1 MTNIRTNEAVVK
13 EQEPDSSGAIDAM
26 SLLLIFA
33 KHKRYIIGLPLV
45 AAVLAFGMS
54 FLLPNVYNADT
65 RLLPPQQSQGGAAAF
80 LSQLGGVAAA
90 VSGAGGIKNPNDVY
104 IGMLKSRAIKDKIIE
119 KYDLK
124 VAYGTDS
131 LETARRKL
139 EENTLIVAGKDG
151 LISIDVMDSN
161 QERVAKLANSYVDE
175 LLTLTKTLA
184 VTEAS
189 KRRLFFEQQLEIS
202 KNKLA
207 EVEMELKRTLDTKGV
222 ISVDGNSKAIVETVG
237 RLRAL
242 ISAKEIEL
250 SSLSAFITPSNADY
264 KRVQQSLISL
274 RSELARLEN
283 GRPDTGT
290 YTEKVAENPEG
301 LQNIRLLRDVKYY
314 QMLYE
319 LLAKQY
325 EAARLEEA
333 KDPAIIQV
341 LDVAKVPERKSKP
354 RRLNIAIF
362 AFLGTLFFT
371 IIVIFLRDASREIS
385 RDPLR
390 DSQMRELKSHLRFW

>member
-1 MTNIRTNEAVVK
+1 MTNILTSETVAKDR
-13 EQEPDSSGAIDAM
+13 EPDNSGAIDLM

-33 KHKRYIIGLPLV
+33 KHKKSIIGLPLL
-45 AAVLAFGMS
+45 AAILAFGLS
-54 FLLPNVYNADT
+54 FLIPNVYNADT
-65 RLLPPQQSQGGAAAF
+65 RLLPPQQPQGGAAAF

-90 VSGAGGIKNPNDVY
+90 VSGAGGMKNPNDVY
-104 IGMLKSRAIKDKIIE
+104 IGMLKSRAIGDKIIE

-124 VAYGTDS
+124 TAYDTDS

-151 LISIDVMDSN
+151 LITIDVMDKDK
-161 QERVAKLANSYVDE
+161 ERVAKLANSYVDE
-175 LLTLTKTLA
+175 LLNLTKTLA

-207 EVEMELKRTLDTKGV
+207 NVEMELKRTLDTKGV

-237 RLRAL
+237 RLRAQ

-283 GRPDTGT
+283 GRSDADADNDKAA
-290 YTEKVAENPEG
+290 EKPEG
-301 LQNIRLLRDVKYY
+301 LQNIKLLRDVKYY

-333 KDPAIIQV
+333 KDSAIIQV

-354 RRLNIAIF
+354 RRVNIAIF
-362 AFLGTLFFT
+362 AFLGTLFVT
-371 IIVIFLRDASREIS
+371 IMAIFLRDASRELS

-390 DSQMRELKSHLRFW
+390 GSQMRELKTHLRFW

>member
-13 EQEPDSSGAIDAM
+13 EQEPDSSGAIDVM

-45 AAVLAFGMS
+45 AAVLAFGLS

-65 RLLPPQQSQGGAAAF
+65 RLLPPQQPQGGAAAF

-104 IGMLKSRAIKDKIIE
+104 IGMLKSRAIKDNIIE

-189 KRRLFFEQQLEIS
+189 KRRLFFE
-202 KNKLA
+202 
-207 EVEMELKRTLDTKGV
+207 
-222 ISVDGNSKAIVETVG
+222 
-237 RLRAL
+237 
-242 ISAKEIEL
+242 
-250 SSLSAFITPSNADY
+250 
-264 KRVQQSLISL
+264 
-274 RSELARLEN
+274 
-283 GRPDTGT
+283 
-290 YTEKVAENPEG
+290 
-301 LQNIRLLRDVKYY
+301 
-314 QMLYE
+314 
-319 LLAKQY
+319 
-325 EAARLEEA
+325 
-333 KDPAIIQV
+333 
-341 LDVAKVPERKSKP
+341 
-354 RRLNIAIF
+354 
-362 AFLGTLFFT
+362 
-371 IIVIFLRDASREIS
+371 
-385 RDPLR
+385 
-390 DSQMRELKSHLRFW
+390 